1 MDWKKEH
8 DVLLYCEILIC
19 QPYKFKER
27 TVERD
32 KTWKEISKYLNTCET
47 AKFRVNKRYVKER
60 LRLIKE
66 MFKHKI
72 PQEETLSGIEV
83 EPTLELKQALEEI
96 CSLEESCPVEEK
108 ESKQAKGEENKHKLE
123 EIRRKS
129 DGELWSDQIN
139 KCGG

>member
-1 MDWKKEH
+1 
-8 DVLLYCEILIC
+8 
-19 QPYKFKER
+19 
-27 TVERD
+27 
-32 KTWKEISKYLNTCET
+32 
-47 AKFRVNKRYVKER
+47 
-60 LRLIKE
+60 

-72 PQEETLSGIEV
+72 PQQETLSGIEV

-139 KCGG
+139 KCGGWTSCRT